1 MTLPDFVADAL
12 REVGLNP
19 VYVEDL
25 VRATLEEDLD
35 GGVDVTSDGT
45 VSAEQAMVADLVA
58 RENGVIAGLPVV
70 EAVFAVT
77 SAGQTQT
84 GRHVAEGEA
93 VRAGS
98 VVFNAHGPARSL
110 LLAERTALNLVS
122 RMSGVATATRAWSDA
137 LVGTKARVRDTRKTM
152 PLIRPL
158 DKYAVR
164 AGGGENHRFSLSESA
179 LIKDNHVIAA
189 GGVTQAFQA
198 VQRTFPGVPVEVE
211 VDNVMAAVEAVEAGA
226 DSIMLDNF
234 SVAEVREAV
243 AAVAGRARIEASGGL
258 SLENAREYAETG
270 IDYVAVGSLT
280 HSVAALDIGLDF
292 RMAGGQG

>member
-1 MTLPDFVADAL
+1 MTLPESVADAL

-19 VYVEDL
+19 VYIEDL

-35 GGVDVTSDGT
+35 GGVDVTSDAT
-45 VSAEQAMVADLVA
+45 VSAGQTMVADLVA
-58 RENGVIAGLPVV
+58 REGGVVAGLPVA
-70 EAVFAVT
+70 EAAFAVA
-77 SAGQTQT
+77 SAGQIQT
-84 GRHVAEGEA
+84 RRITAEGA
-93 VRAGS
+93 QVPSGTVLMTARGS
-98 VVFNAHGPARSL
+98 ARPM

-122 RMSGVATATRAWSDA
+122 RMSGVATATRAWADA

-211 VDNVMAAVEAVEAGA
+211 VDDVLSAIEAVEAGA
-226 DSIMLDNF
+226 DVVMLDNF
-234 SVAEVREAV
+234 TVAEVREAV
-243 AAVAGRARIEASGGL
+243 TAVAGRARLEASGGL
-258 SLENAREYAETG
+258 SLSDARGYGETG
-270 IDYVAVGSLT
+270 VDYVAVGSLT
-280 HSVAALDIGLDF
+280 HSVTALDIGLDF
-292 RMAGGQG
+292 RVTDE